1 MENSFSFKDQFY
13 KAIEDAT
20 VPREET
26 ESEFADDDFRWAET
40 QRGDDS
46 PTGKPRIL
54 INHKA
59 FAKNP
64 DTGPDYEKEMLIGEG
79 LHLIKER
86 DPPRA
91 ERLYQSAVN
100 DPAVL
105 GWLKESFVREQN
117 RGEKRPFE
125 SWVKHSRLDQIIGG
139 FLLGGENSSV
149 PTMKAWPTARLPYG
163 TDFKQELETLKTDL
177 GL

>member
-59 FAKNP
+59 FAKTP
-64 DTGPDYEKEMLIGEG
+64 IL
-79 LHLIKER
+79 
-86 DPPRA
+86 
-91 ERLYQSAVN
+91 
-100 DPAVL
+100 
-105 GWLKESFVREQN
+105 
-117 RGEKRPFE
+117 
-125 SWVKHSRLDQIIGG
+125 
-139 FLLGGENSSV
+139 V
-149 PTMKAWPTARLPYG
+149 PIMK
-163 TDFKQELETLKTDL
+163 KKC
-177 GL
+177 